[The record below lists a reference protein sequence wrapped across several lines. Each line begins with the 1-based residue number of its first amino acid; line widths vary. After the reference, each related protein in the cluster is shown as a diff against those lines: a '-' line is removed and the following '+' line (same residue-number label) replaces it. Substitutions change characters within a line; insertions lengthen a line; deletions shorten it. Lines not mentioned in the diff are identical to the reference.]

1 MALNESRPTGITI
14 LAILFAISGVIYLVF
29 GFGSSVLLFGLF
41 GFLGGAWLVGVL
53 GGIFVAFGVISFVMA
68 VGMLRG
74 RPLIRKIAIIFSIVS
89 LMFGD
94 LLSIVIIYYLFQP
107 HVKDYFNQE
116 SDF

>member
-1 MALNESRPTGITI
+1 MIIIGDLNRY

-29 GFGSSVLLFGLF
+29 GLGFSVLLGGLF
-41 GFLGGAWLVGVL
+41 WYLGVAWLASAF

-74 RPLIRKIAIIFSIVS
+74 RPLMRKIAIIFSIVS
-89 LMFGD
+89 LAFGD

>member
-14 LAILFAISGVIYLVF
+14 LAILFAISGVIYLVLGL
-29 GFGSSVLLFGLF
+29 GFSTFLVGLF
-41 GFLGGAWLVGVL
+41 WSFGVAWLASAFV
-53 GGIFVAFGVISFVMA
+53 GIFVAFGVISFVMA

-74 RPLIRKIAIIFSIVS
+74 RPLIRKIAIIFSIVN
-89 LMFGD
+89 LVFGD
-94 LLSIVIIYYLFQP
+94 ILGIVIIYYLTRP

>member
-29 GFGSSVLLFGLF
+29 GLGFSALFGGLAWS
-41 GFLGGAWLVGVL
+41 LGLAWLAGVF

-74 RPLIRKIAIIFSIVS
+74 RPLIRKIAIIFSIVN
-89 LMFGD
+89 LVFGD
-94 LLSIVIIYYLFQP
+94 ILGIVIIYYLTRP